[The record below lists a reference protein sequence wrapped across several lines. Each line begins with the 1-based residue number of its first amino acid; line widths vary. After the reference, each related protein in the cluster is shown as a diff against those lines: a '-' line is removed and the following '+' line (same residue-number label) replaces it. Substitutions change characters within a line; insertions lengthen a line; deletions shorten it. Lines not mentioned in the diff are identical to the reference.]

1 MWSMFQFSAI
11 FQLLCCDRVDLD
23 WDEKLDEKSLACW
36 NSLLQG
42 LESINSI
49 EVPRCYFRRFNVSI
63 TSQQINGLKGQC
75 HGSTAHPKYART
87 WKTVCQQLIKLGVKY
102 DILFI
107 FPSLCRTSLLCF
119 KNWRLL
125 HLLQSC
131 NINFKRFFSPF
142 ILANQCR
149 DTAPLSDA

>member
-1 MWSMFQFSAI
+1 LKASAKI
-11 FQLLCCDRVDLD
+11 FDPIGILSPFTVNLKILFQLLCCDRVD

-87 WKTVCQQLIKLGVKY
+87 
-102 DILFI
+102 
-107 FPSLCRTSLLCF
+107 
-119 KNWRLL
+119 
-125 HLLQSC
+125 
-131 NINFKRFFSPF
+131 
-142 ILANQCR
+142 
-149 DTAPLSDA
+149 